1 MLKFSTLREAE
12 NKAKKKINYKI
23 FNWLQSGAEDD
34 YTLDKNFL
42 DLKSIKIIP
51 KHLSKINKIN
61 TSSYFFKTKL
71 EYPILLAP
79 MGHQTQFHKNGE
91 IETCDGARK
100 ANILSFFG
108 TQSRMKL
115 EQIAKKNDF
124 IGWTIFP
131 FGDLKWIDSQIY
143 SAEKNKCIA
152 IILCIDANVR
162 SHRYSDRESSY
173 DARKIGKRTNPIS
186 PNPEQSLKY
195 DWSLIK
201 YIKKKTKLPVIP
213 KGILSVEDCKQA
225 INNKADGIW
234 ISNHGGRMFNSGITP
249 VEALKNIKKKIKI
262 KKKII
267 IVDGAIRKGSD
278 IIKYLS
284 LGANFIAVGRPAM
297 HGLICDGSN
306 GVKNIFEILKS
317 ELTSAMIN
325 GGFKNLKSFKNN
337 RIIIK

>member
-12 NKAKKKINYKI
+12 NKAKKKINNKV
-23 FNWLQSGAEDD
+23 FNWLQSGAEDE
-34 YTLDKNFL
+34 YTLNKNFL
-42 DLKSIKIIP
+42 DLKNIKIIP
-51 KHLSKINKIN
+51 KHLSKINRID
-61 TSSYFFKTKL
+61 TYSYFFKTKL

-79 MGHQTQFHKNGE
+79 MGHQTQFHKYGE
-91 IETCDGARK
+91 IETSNGARK

-115 EQIAKKNDF
+115 DQISKKNNL

-131 FGDLKWIDSQIY
+131 FGNLKWIDGQIR

-162 SHRYSDRESSY
+162 SHRYLDRESYY

-186 PNPEQSLKY
+186 PNPELSLKY
-195 DWSLIK
+195 DWSLIS
-201 YIKKKTKLPVIP
+201 YIKKRTKLPVIP

-225 INNKADGIW
+225 IKNKADGVW

-249 VEALKNIKKKIKI
+249 VEALKNIKRKVKIN
-262 KKKII
+262 KKII
-267 IVDGAIRKGSD
+267 IVDGAIRKGTD

-284 LGANFIAVGRPAM
+284 LGANFVAVGRPAI
-297 HGLICDGSN
+297 HGLICSGSS
-306 GVKNIFEILKS
+306 GVKNIFDILKS
-317 ELTSAMIN
+317 EFTSAMIN

-337 RIIIK
+337 RII

>member
-12 NKAKKKINYKI
+12 SKAKKKINQKI
-23 FNWLQSGAEDD
+23 FNWLQSGAEDE
-34 YTLDKNFL
+34 YTLNKNFL
-42 DLKSIKIIP
+42 DLKNIKIIP
-51 KHLSKINKIN
+51 KHLNKIN
-61 TSSYFFKTKL
+61 RINTNSYFFKTKL

-79 MGHQTQFHKNGE
+79 MGHQTQFHKYGE
-91 IETCDGARK
+91 IETSDGAKK

-115 EQIAKKNDF
+115 DQISKKNNL

-131 FGDLKWIDSQIY
+131 FGNLKWIDGQIR
-143 SAEKNKCIA
+143 SAEKNKCVA

-162 SHRYSDRESSY
+162 SHRYLDRESYY
-173 DARKIGKRTNPIS
+173 DARKIGNRTNPIS

-195 DWSLIK
+195 DWSLIS

-225 INNKADGIW
+225 INNKADGVW

-249 VEALKNIKKKIKI
+249 VEALKNIKRKIKMN
-262 KKKII
+262 KKII
-267 IVDGAIRKGSD
+267 IVDGAIRKGTD

-284 LGANFIAVGRPAM
+284 LGANFVAVGRPAM
-297 HGLICDGSN
+297 HGLICNGSN
-306 GVKNIFEILKS
+306 GVKNIFDILKS
-317 ELTSAMIN
+317 EFTSAMIN

-337 RIIIK
+337 RII